1 MNRGWSGWDGSEL
14 AQFVEFVAVTWT
26 WADGIVKGRELRLEH
41 SGAVNGR
48 AWEERLLTKDFL

>member
-1 MNRGWSGWDGSEL
+1 MDGSEL
-14 AQFVEFVAVTWT
+14 TQFVEFVAVTWT